1 MSVPITKFICSA
13 LMAVV
18 GLIVVKNISGSKEKL
33 LSIKSIALMICLII
47 VPAFMHTTEY
57 TNLYTIIIY
66 LITIVTYKYI
76 LNITFPKAVISCGV
90 VFLSLFALDLI
101 ASITLA
107 FFLSIDQ
114 ARNTWYINVITNI
127 IFSIIL
133 ISVYG
138 NKKIIENVTVFIEK
152 LSRKRQVNMI
162 IFLLLAVIAMSTL
175 LYLLGNNYELNA
187 VFTTNFLI
195 FLIFFLLVIIL
206 VGEKN
211 SYVKLSDDY
220 ENLFHYVKIFE
231 DWIEDEQL
239 IRHEYKNQ
247 LAVLRCLTKEK
258 KVKNKID
265 EIISDTI
272 NIDNHIINQLKNL
285 PSGGLK
291 GLLYYK
297 IAVARNNDIN
307 IEVDVS
313 QDASPVLNT
322 LNQDELKTISKL
334 IGIYCD
340 NAIEAAKETKKKIV
354 LIEIYEIN
362 NMANIVI
369 SNTCKENKVL
379 LNRYDKGVSTK
390 GKGRGNGLYFAKKM
404 LTKNTWIEE
413 SQEIIDGYYIE
424 TLKITK
430 KKKSKLK

>member
-1 MSVPITKFICSA
+1 MSVPITKFICCA
-13 LMAVV
+13 LIAVA
-18 GLIVVKNISGSKEKL
+18 GLIVVKNISGSEEKL
-33 LSIKSIALMICLII
+33 ISIKSIALMICLII
-47 VPAFMHTTEY
+47 VPAFMYTTDY
-57 TNLYTIIIY
+57 NYIYTIIIY
-66 LITIVTYKYI
+66 IMTIVTYKYV
-76 LNITFPKAVISCGV
+76 LNISFKKSVISCGV
-90 VFLSLFALDLI
+90 LFVTLFLLDFV
-101 ASITLA
+101 ASMIMAPFITA
-107 FFLSIDQ
+107 SEV
-114 ARNTWYINVITNI
+114 RETWYINIICNI
-127 IFSIIL
+127 IFSIALIIL
-133 ISVYG
+133 YSRTKA
-138 NKKIIENVTVFIEK
+138 KKIALRFIIK
-152 LSRKRQVNMI
+152 LESKRQTNFFV
-162 IFLLLAVIAMSTL
+162 FLILAVVAMSTI
-175 LYLLGNNYELNA
+175 LYTLTNNYKITSLL
-187 VFTTNFLI
+187 TINFLL

-220 ENLFHYVKIFE
+220 ESLFNYVKIFE

-272 NIDNHIINQLKNL
+272 NIDNHMINQLKNL

-297 IAVARNNDIN
+297 IAVAKNNDIN

-322 LNQDELKTISKL
+322 LNQDELKIISKL
-334 IGIYCD
+334 VGIYCD

-362 NMANIVI
+362 DTANIVI
-369 SNTCKENKVL
+369 SNTCKEDKVL
-379 LNRYDKGVSTK
+379 VNRHDKGVSTK

-404 LTKNTWIEE
+404 LNKNTWIEE

-430 KKKSKLK
+430 KRKSK

>member
-47 VPAFMHTTEY
+47 VPAFMHTTDY
-57 TNLYTIIIY
+57 NFLYGIINYI
-66 LITIVTYKYI
+66 LMIVTYKYI
-76 LNITFPKAVISCGV
+76 LNLSFTKAIISCGILL
-90 VFLSLFALDLI
+90 FSLFLLDFI
-101 ASITLA
+101 SSI
-107 FFLSIDQ
+107 FFAMIISVDQ
-114 ARNTWYINVITNI
+114 MRNTWYINLSINA
-127 IFSIIL
+127 IFSTVLII
-133 ISVYG
+133 VYN
-138 NKKIIENVTVFIEK
+138 NKKVSRYFENLIDKT
-152 LSRKRQVNMI
+152 SNKRQTNVIM
-162 IFLLLAVIAMSTL
+162 FLLLTIVAMSTL
-175 LYLLGNNYELNA
+175 LYLLGNNYNLNA

-313 QDASPVLNT
+313 RDASPVLNT

-362 NMANIVI
+362 NIANIVI

-430 KKKSKLK
+430 KRKSK

>member
-47 VPAFMHTTEY
+47 VPAFMHTTDY
-57 TNLYTIIIY
+57 NFLYGIINYI
-66 LITIVTYKYI
+66 LMIVTYKYI
-76 LNITFPKAVISCGV
+76 LNLSFTKAIISCGILLFSLFLLDFISNLFLAI
-90 VFLSLFALDLI
+90 FLSV
-101 ASITLA
+101 
-107 FFLSIDQ
+107 DQ
-114 ARNTWYINVITNI
+114 MRNTWYINLSINI

-133 ISVYG
+133 LIVYN
-138 NKKIIENVTVFIEK
+138 NKKIYRYFENLIDK
-152 LSRKRQVNMI
+152 ISKRRQTNVI
-162 IFLLLAVIAMSTL
+162 IFLLLTIVAMSTL
-175 LYLLGNNYELNA
+175 LYLLGNNYNLNA

-220 ENLFHYVKIFE
+220 ENLFHYVKVFE

-272 NIDNHIINQLKNL
+272 NIDNHIINQLKKL

-340 NAIEAAKETKKKIV
+340 NAIEAAKETKKKII

-362 NMANIVI
+362 NIANIVI

-430 KKKSKLK
+430 KRKSK

>member
-138 NKKIIENVTVFIEK
+138 NKKIIEIVTVFIEK

-272 NIDNHIINQLKNL
+272 NIDNHMINQLKNL

-313 QDASPVLNT
+313 QDASPILNT
-322 LNQDELKTISKL
+322 LNQDELKIISKL

-362 NMANIVI
+362 NIANIVI

-430 KKKSKLK
+430 KKKPNK

>member
-47 VPAFMHTTEY
+47 VPAFMHTTDY
-57 TNLYTIIIY
+57 NFLYGIINYI
-66 LITIVTYKYI
+66 LMIVTYKYI
-76 LNITFPKAVISCGV
+76 LNLSFTKAIISCGILLFSLFLLDFISNLFLAM
-90 VFLSLFALDLI
+90 FLSV
-101 ASITLA
+101 
-107 FFLSIDQ
+107 DQ
-114 ARNTWYINVITNI
+114 MRNTWYINLSINI

-133 ISVYG
+133 LIVYN
-138 NKKIIENVTVFIEK
+138 NKKIYRYFENLIDKTSK
-152 LSRKRQVNMI
+152 KRQTNVI
-162 IFLLLAVIAMSTL
+162 IFLLLTIVAMSTL
-175 LYLLGNNYELNA
+175 LYLLGNNYNLNA
-187 VFTTNFLI
+187 VFTTN

-220 ENLFHYVKIFE
+220 ENLFNYVKVFE

-340 NAIEAAKETKKKIV
+340 NAIEAAKETKKKII

-362 NMANIVI
+362 NIANIVI

-430 KKKSKLK
+430 KRKSK

>member
-1 MSVPITKFICSA
+1 VSVPITKFICSA

-47 VPAFMHTTEY
+47 VPAFMYTTEY
-57 TNLYTIIIY
+57 TYLYTIIIY
-66 LITIVTYKYI
+66 LITIVTYKYVLDI
-76 LNITFPKAVISCGV
+76 SFSKAVIACGI

-114 ARNTWYINVITNI
+114 ARNTWYINIITNI
-127 IFSIIL
+127 IFSITLIL
-133 ISVYG
+133 IYNRDKIK
-138 NKKIIENVTVFIEK
+138 NKLIVFIEK
-152 LSRKRQVNMI
+152 LSNKRQINLI

-220 ENLFHYVKIFE
+220 ENLFNYVKIFE

-272 NIDNHIINQLKNL
+272 NIDNHMINQLKNL

-297 IAVARNNDIN
+297 IAVARNNGIN

-313 QDASPVLNT
+313 QDASPVLNA
-322 LNQDELKTISKL
+322 LGKDELKTISKL

-362 NMANIVI
+362 DVANIVI

-379 LNRYDKGVSTK
+379 VNRYDKGVSTK

-430 KKKSKLK
+430 KRKSK

>member
-47 VPAFMHTTEY
+47 VPAFMHTTNY
-57 TNLYTIIIY
+57 NYLYTIIIY
-66 LITIVTYKYI
+66 LITIVTYKYV
-76 LNITFPKAVISCGV
+76 LNISFTKAVISCGV
-90 VFLSLFALDLI
+90 LVLSLFLLDFISNLF
-101 ASITLA
+101 LA
-107 FFLSIDQ
+107 MFLSVDQ
-114 ARNTWYINVITNI
+114 MRNTWYINLSINI
-127 IFSIIL
+127 IFCIIL
-133 ISVYG
+133 LTIYG
-138 NKKIIENVTVFIEK
+138 HKKIYNYFENLIDK
-152 LSRKRQVNMI
+152 ISKRRQTNII
-162 IFLLLAVIAMSTL
+162 IFLLLATIAMSTL
-175 LYLLGNNYELNA
+175 LYVLGNNYKLNV
-187 VFTTNFLI
+187 VFTTNFLM

-272 NIDNHIINQLKNL
+272 NIDNHMINQLKNL

-297 IAVARNNDIN
+297 IAVARNSGIN

-322 LNQDELKTISKL
+322 LNPDELKIISKL
-334 IGIYCD
+334 VGIYCD

-362 NMANIVI
+362 NIANIVI

-404 LTKNTWIEE
+404 LNKNTWIEE

-430 KKKSKLK
+430 KKKANK

>member
-47 VPAFMHTTEY
+47 VPAFMYTTEY
-57 TNLYTIIIY
+57 TYLYTIIIY
-66 LITIVTYKYI
+66 LITIVTYKYVLDI
-76 LNITFPKAVISCGV
+76 SFSKAVIACGI

-114 ARNTWYINVITNI
+114 ARNTWYINIITNI
-127 IFSIIL
+127 IFSITLIL
-133 ISVYG
+133 IYNRDKIK
-138 NKKIIENVTVFIEK
+138 NKLIVFIEK
-152 LSRKRQVNMI
+152 LSNKRQINLI
-162 IFLLLAVIAMSTL
+162 IFLLLAVIAMNTL

-220 ENLFHYVKIFE
+220 ENLFNYVKIFE

-272 NIDNHIINQLKNL
+272 NIDNHMINQLKNL

-297 IAVARNNDIN
+297 IAVARNNGIN

-313 QDASPVLNT
+313 QDASPVLNA
-322 LNQDELKTISKL
+322 LGKDELKTISKL

-362 NMANIVI
+362 DVANIVI

-379 LNRYDKGVSTK
+379 VNRYDKGVSTK

-430 KKKSKLK
+430 KRKSK

>member
-47 VPAFMHTTEY
+47 VPAFMYTTEY
-57 TNLYTIIIY
+57 TYLYTIIIY
-66 LITIVTYKYI
+66 LITIVTYKYVLDI
-76 LNITFPKAVISCGV
+76 SFSKAVIACGI

-114 ARNTWYINVITNI
+114 ARNTWYINIITNI
-127 IFSIIL
+127 IFSITLIL
-133 ISVYG
+133 IYNRDKIK
-138 NKKIIENVTVFIEK
+138 NKLIVFIEK
-152 LSRKRQVNMI
+152 LSNKRQINLI

-220 ENLFHYVKIFE
+220 ENLFNYVKIFE

-272 NIDNHIINQLKNL
+272 NIDNHMINQLKNL

-291 GLLYYK
+291 WLLYYK
-297 IAVARNNDIN
+297 IAVARNNGIN

-313 QDASPVLNT
+313 QDASPVLNP
-322 LNQDELKTISKL
+322 LGKDELKTISKL

-362 NMANIVI
+362 DVANIVI

-379 LNRYDKGVSTK
+379 VNRYDKGVSTK

-430 KKKSKLK
+430 KRKSK

>member
-1 MSVPITKFICSA
+1 MSVPITKLICSA

-47 VPAFMHTTEY
+47 VPAFMHTTNY
-57 TNLYTIIIY
+57 NYLYTIIIY
-66 LITIVTYKYI
+66 LITIVTYKYV
-76 LNITFPKAVISCGV
+76 LNISFTKAVISCGV
-90 VFLSLFALDLI
+90 LVLSLFLLDFISNLF
-101 ASITLA
+101 LA
-107 FFLSIDQ
+107 MFLSVDQ
-114 ARNTWYINVITNI
+114 MRNTWYINLSINI
-127 IFSIIL
+127 IFCIIL
-133 ISVYG
+133 LTIYG
-138 NKKIIENVTVFIEK
+138 HKKIYNYFENLIDK
-152 LSRKRQVNMI
+152 ISKRRQTNII
-162 IFLLLAVIAMSTL
+162 IFLLLATIAMSTL
-175 LYLLGNNYELNA
+175 LYVLGNNYKLNV

-272 NIDNHIINQLKNL
+272 NIDNHMINQLKNL

-297 IAVARNNDIN
+297 IAVARNNGIN

-322 LNQDELKTISKL
+322 LNPDELKIISKL
-334 IGIYCD
+334 VGIYCD

-362 NMANIVI
+362 NIANIVI

-404 LTKNTWIEE
+404 LNKNTWIEE

-430 KKKSKLK
+430 KKKANK

>member
-47 VPAFMHTTEY
+47 VQAFMHTTNY
-57 TNLYTIIIY
+57 NYLYTIIIY
-66 LITIVTYKYI
+66 LITIVTYKYV
-76 LNITFPKAVISCGV
+76 LNISFTKAVISCGV
-90 VFLSLFALDLI
+90 LVLSLFLLDFISNLF
-101 ASITLA
+101 LA
-107 FFLSIDQ
+107 MFLSVDQ
-114 ARNTWYINVITNI
+114 MRNTWYINLSINI
-127 IFSIIL
+127 IFCIIL
-133 ISVYG
+133 LTIYG
-138 NKKIIENVTVFIEK
+138 HKKIYNYFENLIDK
-152 LSRKRQVNMI
+152 ISKRRQTNII
-162 IFLLLAVIAMSTL
+162 IFLLLATIAMSTL
-175 LYLLGNNYELNA
+175 LYVLGNNYKLNV
-187 VFTTNFLI
+187 VFTTNFLM

-272 NIDNHIINQLKNL
+272 NIDNHMINQLKNL

-297 IAVARNNDIN
+297 IAVARNNGIN

-322 LNQDELKTISKL
+322 LNPDELKIISKL
-334 IGIYCD
+334 VGIYCD

-362 NMANIVI
+362 NIANIVI

-404 LTKNTWIEE
+404 LNKNTWIEE

-430 KKKSKLK
+430 KKKANK

>member
-47 VPAFMHTTEY
+47 VPAFMYTTEY
-57 TNLYTIIIY
+57 TYLYTIIIY
-66 LITIVTYKYI
+66 LITIVTYKYVLDI
-76 LNITFPKAVISCGV
+76 SFSKAVIACGI

-114 ARNTWYINVITNI
+114 ARNTWYINIITNI
-127 IFSIIL
+127 IFSITLIL
-133 ISVYG
+133 IYNRDKIK
-138 NKKIIENVTVFIEK
+138 NKLIVFIEK
-152 LSRKRQVNMI
+152 LSNKRQINLI

-220 ENLFHYVKIFE
+220 ENLFNYVKIFE

-272 NIDNHIINQLKNL
+272 NIDNHMINQLKNL

-297 IAVARNNDIN
+297 IAVARNNGIN

-313 QDASPVLNT
+313 QDASPVLNA
-322 LNQDELKTISKL
+322 LGKDELKTISKL

-362 NMANIVI
+362 DVANIVI

-379 LNRYDKGVSTK
+379 VNRYDKGVSTK

-430 KKKSKLK
+430 KRKSK

>member
-1 MSVPITKFICSA
+1 MSVTITKFICSA

-47 VPAFMHTTEY
+47 VPAFMYTTEY
-57 TNLYTIIIY
+57 TYLYTIIIY
-66 LITIVTYKYI
+66 LITIVTYKYVLDI
-76 LNITFPKAVISCGV
+76 SFSKAVIACGI

-114 ARNTWYINVITNI
+114 ARNTWYINIITNI
-127 IFSIIL
+127 IFSITLIL
-133 ISVYG
+133 IYNRDKIK
-138 NKKIIENVTVFIEK
+138 NKLIVFIEK
-152 LSRKRQVNMI
+152 LSNKRQINLI

-220 ENLFHYVKIFE
+220 ENLFNYVKIFE

-272 NIDNHIINQLKNL
+272 NIDNHMINQLKNL

-297 IAVARNNDIN
+297 IAVARNNGIN

-313 QDASPVLNT
+313 QDASPVLNA
-322 LNQDELKTISKL
+322 LGKDELKTISKL

-362 NMANIVI
+362 DVANIVI

-379 LNRYDKGVSTK
+379 VNRYDKGVSTK

-430 KKKSKLK
+430 KRKSK

>member
-18 GLIVVKNISGSKEKL
+18 GLVVVKNISGSKEKL

-138 NKKIIENVTVFIEK
+138 NKKIIEIVTVFIEK

-162 IFLLLAVIAMSTL
+162 IFLVLAVIAMSTL

-187 VFTTNFLI
+187 VFTTNF
-195 FLIFFLLVIIL
+195 FLIS
-206 VGEKN
+206 N
-211 SYVKLSDDY
+211 
-220 ENLFHYVKIFE
+220 
-231 DWIEDEQL
+231 
-239 IRHEYKNQ
+239 
-247 LAVLRCLTKEK
+247 
-258 KVKNKID
+258 
-265 EIISDTI
+265 
-272 NIDNHIINQLKNL
+272 NI
-285 PSGGLK
+285 
-291 GLLYYK
+291 
-297 IAVARNNDIN
+297 
-307 IEVDVS
+307 
-313 QDASPVLNT
+313 
-322 LNQDELKTISKL
+322 
-334 IGIYCD
+334 
-340 NAIEAAKETKKKIV
+340 
-354 LIEIYEIN
+354 
-362 NMANIVI
+362 
-369 SNTCKENKVL
+369 
-379 LNRYDKGVSTK
+379 
-390 GKGRGNGLYFAKKM
+390 GRR
-404 LTKNTWIEE
+404 EE
-413 SQEIIDGYYIE
+413 
-424 TLKITK
+424 
-430 KKKSKLK
+430 

>member
-47 VPAFMHTTEY
+47 VPAFMYTTEY
-57 TNLYTIIIY
+57 TYLYTIIIY
-66 LITIVTYKYI
+66 LITIVTYKYVLDI
-76 LNITFPKAVISCGV
+76 SFSKAVIACGI

-114 ARNTWYINVITNI
+114 ARNTWYINIITNI
-127 IFSIIL
+127 IFSITLIL
-133 ISVYG
+133 IYNRDKIK
-138 NKKIIENVTVFIEK
+138 NKLIVFIEK
-152 LSRKRQVNMI
+152 LSNKRQINLI

-220 ENLFHYVKIFE
+220 ENLFNYVKIFE

-272 NIDNHIINQLKNL
+272 NIDNHMINQLKNL

-297 IAVARNNDIN
+297 IAVARNNGIN

-313 QDASPVLNT
+313 QDASPVLNA
-322 LNQDELKTISKL
+322 LGKDELKTISKL

-362 NMANIVI
+362 DVANIVI

-379 LNRYDKGVSTK
+379 VNRYYKGVSTK

-430 KKKSKLK
+430 KRKSK

>member
-47 VPAFMHTTEY
+47 VPAFMHTTDY
-57 TNLYTIIIY
+57 NFLYGIINYI
-66 LITIVTYKYI
+66 LMIVTYKYI
-76 LNITFPKAVISCGV
+76 LNLSFTKAIISCGILLFSLFLLDFISNLFLAI
-90 VFLSLFALDLI
+90 FLSV
-101 ASITLA
+101 
-107 FFLSIDQ
+107 DQ
-114 ARNTWYINVITNI
+114 MRNTWYINLSINI

-133 ISVYG
+133 LIVYN
-138 NKKIIENVTVFIEK
+138 NKKIYRYFENLIDK
-152 LSRKRQVNMI
+152 ISKRRQTNVI
-162 IFLLLAVIAMSTL
+162 IFLLLTIVAMSTL
-175 LYLLGNNYELNA
+175 LYLLGNNYNLNA

-220 ENLFHYVKIFE
+220 ENLFHYVKVFE

-334 IGIYCD
+334 IRIYCD
-340 NAIEAAKETKKKIV
+340 NAIEAAKETKKKII

-362 NMANIVI
+362 NIANIVI

-430 KKKSKLK
+430 KRKSK

>member
-138 NKKIIENVTVFIEK
+138 NKKIIEIVTVFIEK

-265 EIISDTI
+265 DIISDTI
-272 NIDNHIINQLKNL
+272 NIDNHMINQLKNL

-313 QDASPVLNT
+313 QDASPILNT
-322 LNQDELKTISKL
+322 LNQDELKIISKL

-362 NMANIVI
+362 NIANIVI

-430 KKKSKLK
+430 KKKSK

>member
-33 LSIKSIALMICLII
+33 LSIKSIVLMLCLII
-47 VPAFMHTTEY
+47 VPAFTYTTDY
-57 TNLYTIIIY
+57 NFLYGVINY
-66 LITIVTYKYI
+66 LLMIVTYKYV
-76 LNITFPKAVISCGV
+76 LNLNFTKAIVSCGILL
-90 VFLSLFALDLI
+90 LSLFLLDFI
-101 ASITLA
+101 SSI
-107 FFLSIDQ
+107 FFAMFISVEKMRDTWCINLSM
-114 ARNTWYINVITNI
+114 NI
-127 IFSIIL
+127 LFSIIILAVFRTKRVYRYFENL
-133 ISVYG
+133 ID
-138 NKKIIENVTVFIEK
+138 KT
-152 LSRKRQVNMI
+152 SRKRQTNIV

-220 ENLFHYVKIFE
+220 ENLFNYVKIFE

-258 KVKNKID
+258 KVKDKID

-272 NIDNHIINQLKNL
+272 NIDNHMINQLKNL

-313 QDASPVLNT
+313 QDASPVLNA
-322 LNQDELKTISKL
+322 LNQDELKIISKL

-340 NAIEAAKETKKKIV
+340 NAIEAAKDTKKKIV

-362 NMANIVI
+362 DIANIVI

-379 LNRYDKGVSTK
+379 LNRYDKGISTK

-404 LTKNTWIEE
+404 LNRNTWIEE

-430 KKKSKLK
+430 KRKSK

>member
-47 VPAFMHTTEY
+47 VPAFMHTTDY
-57 TNLYTIIIY
+57 NFLYGIINYI
-66 LITIVTYKYI
+66 LMIVTYKYI
-76 LNITFPKAVISCGV
+76 LNLSFTKAIISCGILLFSLFLLDFISNLFLAI
-90 VFLSLFALDLI
+90 FLSV
-101 ASITLA
+101 
-107 FFLSIDQ
+107 DQ
-114 ARNTWYINVITNI
+114 MRNTWYINLSINI

-133 ISVYG
+133 LIVYN
-138 NKKIIENVTVFIEK
+138 NKKIYRYFENLIDK
-152 LSRKRQVNMI
+152 ISKRRQTNVI
-162 IFLLLAVIAMSTL
+162 IFLLLTIVAMSTL
-175 LYLLGNNYELNA
+175 LYLLGNNYNLNA

-220 ENLFHYVKIFE
+220 ENLFHYVKVFE
-231 DWIEDEQL
+231 DWKEDEQL

-340 NAIEAAKETKKKIV
+340 NAIEAAKETKKKII

-362 NMANIVI
+362 NIANIVI

-430 KKKSKLK
+430 KRKSK

>member
-47 VPAFMHTTEY
+47 VPAFTYTTDY
-57 TNLYTIIIY
+57 NFLYGIINYI
-66 LITIVTYKYI
+66 LMMITYKYV
-76 LNITFPKAVISCGV
+76 LNISLTKAIVSCGILLFSLFLLDFISSFFFAMVISV
-90 VFLSLFALDLI
+90 
-101 ASITLA
+101 
-107 FFLSIDQ
+107 DQ
-114 ARNTWYINVITNI
+114 MRNTWYINLSINI

-133 ISVYG
+133 LIVYN
-138 NKKIIENVTVFIEK
+138 NKKIYRYFENLIDKTSK
-152 LSRKRQVNMI
+152 KRQTNVI
-162 IFLLLAVIAMSTL
+162 IFLLLTIVAMSTL
-175 LYLLGNNYELNA
+175 LYLLGNNYNLNA

-313 QDASPVLNT
+313 QDSSPVLNT
-322 LNQDELKTISKL
+322 LNQDELKIISKL

-340 NAIEAAKETKKKIV
+340 NAIEAAKETKKKII

-362 NMANIVI
+362 NTANIVI

-430 KKKSKLK
+430 KRKSK

>member
-47 VPAFMHTTEY
+47 VPAFMHTTDY
-57 TNLYTIIIY
+57 NFLYGIINYI
-66 LITIVTYKYI
+66 LMIVTYKYI
-76 LNITFPKAVISCGV
+76 LNLSFTKAIISCGILL
-90 VFLSLFALDLI
+90 FSLFLLDFI
-101 ASITLA
+101 SSI
-107 FFLSIDQ
+107 FFAMIISVDQ
-114 ARNTWYINVITNI
+114 MRNTWYINLSINA
-127 IFSIIL
+127 IFSTVLII
-133 ISVYG
+133 VYN
-138 NKKIIENVTVFIEK
+138 NKKVSRYFENLIDKT
-152 LSRKRQVNMI
+152 SNKRQTNVIM
-162 IFLLLAVIAMSTL
+162 FLLLTIVAMSTL
-175 LYLLGNNYELNA
+175 LYLLGNNYNLNA

-362 NMANIVI
+362 NIANIVI

-430 KKKSKLK
+430 KRKSK

>member
-47 VPAFMHTTEY
+47 VPAFMHTTNY
-57 TNLYTIIIY
+57 NYLYTIIIY
-66 LITIVTYKYI
+66 LITIVTYKYV
-76 LNITFPKAVISCGV
+76 LNISFTKAVISCGV
-90 VFLSLFALDLI
+90 LVLSLFLLDFISNLF
-101 ASITLA
+101 LA
-107 FFLSIDQ
+107 MFLSVDQ
-114 ARNTWYINVITNI
+114 MRNTWYINLSINI
-127 IFSIIL
+127 IFCIIL
-133 ISVYG
+133 LTIYG
-138 NKKIIENVTVFIEK
+138 HKKIYNYFENLIDK
-152 LSRKRQVNMI
+152 ISKRRQTNII
-162 IFLLLAVIAMSTL
+162 IFLLLATIAMSTL
-175 LYLLGNNYELNA
+175 LYVLGNNYKLNV
-187 VFTTNFLI
+187 VFTTNFLM

-272 NIDNHIINQLKNL
+272 NIDNHMINQLKNL

-297 IAVARNNDIN
+297 IAVARNNGIN

-322 LNQDELKTISKL
+322 LNPDELKIISKL
-334 IGIYCD
+334 VGIYCD

-362 NMANIVI
+362 NIANIVI

-390 GKGRGNGLYFAKKM
+390 GKGRGNGLYFAKKNV
-404 LTKNTWIEE
+404 K
-413 SQEIIDGYYIE
+413 
-424 TLKITK
+424 
-430 KKKSKLK
+430 

>member
-47 VPAFMHTTEY
+47 VPAFMHTTDY
-57 TNLYTIIIY
+57 NFLYGIINYI
-66 LITIVTYKYI
+66 LMIVTYKYI
-76 LNITFPKAVISCGV
+76 LNLSFTKAIISCGILLFSLFLLDFISNLFLAI
-90 VFLSLFALDLI
+90 FLSV
-101 ASITLA
+101 
-107 FFLSIDQ
+107 DQ
-114 ARNTWYINVITNI
+114 MRNTWYINLSINI

-133 ISVYG
+133 LIVYN
-138 NKKIIENVTVFIEK
+138 NKKIYRYFENLIDK
-152 LSRKRQVNMI
+152 ISKRRQTNVI
-162 IFLLLAVIAMSTL
+162 IFLLLTIVAMSTL
-175 LYLLGNNYELNA
+175 LYLLGNNYNLNA

-220 ENLFHYVKIFE
+220 ENLFHYVKVFE

-340 NAIEAAKETKKKIV
+340 NAIEAAKETKKKII

-362 NMANIVI
+362 NIANIVI

-424 TLKITK
+424 TLKITRK
-430 KKKSKLK
+430 RKSK

>member
-47 VPAFMHTTEY
+47 VPAFTY
-57 TNLYTIIIY
+57 TSDYNFLYGIINYI
-66 LITIVTYKYI
+66 LMIVTYKYI
-76 LNITFPKAVISCGV
+76 LNLSFTKAIISCGILLFSLFLLDFISNLFLAM
-90 VFLSLFALDLI
+90 FLSV
-101 ASITLA
+101 
-107 FFLSIDQ
+107 DQ
-114 ARNTWYINVITNI
+114 MRNTWYINLSINI

-133 ISVYG
+133 LIVYN
-138 NKKIIENVTVFIEK
+138 NKKIYRYFENLIDKTSK
-152 LSRKRQVNMI
+152 KRQTNVI
-162 IFLLLAVIAMSTL
+162 IFLLLTIVAMSTL
-175 LYLLGNNYELNA
+175 LYLLGNNYNLNA

-220 ENLFHYVKIFE
+220 ENLFNYVKVFE

-322 LNQDELKTISKL
+322 LNKDELKIISKL

-340 NAIEAAKETKKKIV
+340 NAIEAAKETKKKII

-362 NMANIVI
+362 NIANIVI

-430 KKKSKLK
+430 KKKSNK

>member
-47 VPAFMHTTEY
+47 VPAFTYTTDY
-57 TNLYTIIIY
+57 NFLYGIINYI
-66 LITIVTYKYI
+66 LMMITYKYV
-76 LNITFPKAVISCGV
+76 LNISLTKAIVSCGILLFSLFLLDFISSFFFAMVISV
-90 VFLSLFALDLI
+90 
-101 ASITLA
+101 
-107 FFLSIDQ
+107 DQ
-114 ARNTWYINVITNI
+114 MRNTWYINLSMNI
-127 IFSIIL
+127 LFSIIL
-133 ISVYG
+133 IIVYN
-138 NKKIIENVTVFIEK
+138 NKKIYRYFENLIDK
-152 LSRKRQVNMI
+152 ISKRRQTNVI
-162 IFLLLAVIAMSTL
+162 IFLLLTIVAMSTL
-175 LYLLGNNYELNA
+175 LYLLGNNYNLNA

-211 SYVKLSDDY
+211 SYVKLPDDY
-220 ENLFHYVKIFE
+220 ENLFNYVKIFE

-322 LNQDELKTISKL
+322 LGKDELKIISKL

-362 NMANIVI
+362 NIANIVI

-430 KKKSKLK
+430 KRKSK

>member
-33 LSIKSIALMICLII
+33 LSIKSIVLMLCLII
-47 VPAFMHTTEY
+47 VPAFMHTTDY
-57 TNLYTIIIY
+57 NYLYTIIIY
-66 LITIVTYKYI
+66 IITIVTYKYV
-76 LNITFPKAVISCGV
+76 LNISFQKAVISCGV
-90 VFLSLFALDLI
+90 LVLSLFLLDFISNLF
-101 ASITLA
+101 LA
-107 FFLSIDQ
+107 MFLSVDQ
-114 ARNTWYINVITNI
+114 MRNTWYINLSINI
-127 IFSIIL
+127 IFCIIL
-133 ISVYG
+133 LTIYG
-138 NKKIIENVTVFIEK
+138 HKKIYNYFENLIDK
-152 LSRKRQVNMI
+152 ISKRRQTNII
-162 IFLLLAVIAMSTL
+162 IFLLLATIAMSTL
-175 LYLLGNNYELNA
+175 LYVLGNNYKLNV
-187 VFTTNFLI
+187 VFTTNFLM

-272 NIDNHIINQLKNL
+272 NIDNHMINQLKNL

-297 IAVARNNDIN
+297 IAVARNNGIN

-322 LNQDELKTISKL
+322 LNPDELKIISKL
-334 IGIYCD
+334 VGIYCD

-362 NMANIVI
+362 NIANIVI

-404 LTKNTWIEE
+404 LNKNTWIEE

-430 KKKSKLK
+430 KKKSNK

>member
-76 LNITFPKAVISCGV
+76 LNITFPKAVISYGV

>member
-47 VPAFMHTTEY
+47 VPAFTYTTDY
-57 TNLYTIIIY
+57 NFLYGIINYI
-66 LITIVTYKYI
+66 LMMITYKYV
-76 LNITFPKAVISCGV
+76 LNISLTKAIVSCGILLFSLFLLDFISSFFFAMVISV
-90 VFLSLFALDLI
+90 
-101 ASITLA
+101 
-107 FFLSIDQ
+107 DQ
-114 ARNTWYINVITNI
+114 MRNTWYINLSMNI
-127 IFSIIL
+127 LFSIIL
-133 ISVYG
+133 IIVYN
-138 NKKIIENVTVFIEK
+138 NKKIYRYFENLIDK
-152 LSRKRQVNMI
+152 ISKRRQTNVI
-162 IFLLLAVIAMSTL
+162 IFLLLTIVAMSTL
-175 LYLLGNNYELNA
+175 LYLLGNNYNLNA

-220 ENLFHYVKIFE
+220 ENLFNYVKVFE

-272 NIDNHIINQLKNL
+272 NIDNHMINQLKNL

-322 LNQDELKTISKL
+322 LNKDELKIISKL

-362 NMANIVI
+362 DVANIVI

-430 KKKSKLK
+430 KRKSK

>member
-33 LSIKSIALMICLII
+33 LSIKSIVLMLCLII
-47 VPAFMHTTEY
+47 VPAFTYTTDY
-57 TNLYTIIIY
+57 NFLYGVINY
-66 LITIVTYKYI
+66 LLMIVTYKYV
-76 LNITFPKAVISCGV
+76 LNLNFTKAIVSCGILL
-90 VFLSLFALDLI
+90 LSLFLLDFI
-101 ASITLA
+101 SSI
-107 FFLSIDQ
+107 FFAMFISVEKMRD
-114 ARNTWYINVITNI
+114 TWYINLSMNI
-127 IFSIIL
+127 LFSIIILAVFRTKRVYRYFENL
-133 ISVYG
+133 ID
-138 NKKIIENVTVFIEK
+138 KT
-152 LSRKRQVNMI
+152 SRKRQTNIV

-220 ENLFHYVKIFE
+220 ENLFNYVKIFE
-231 DWIEDEQL
+231 DCIEDEQL

-258 KVKNKID
+258 KVKDKID

-272 NIDNHIINQLKNL
+272 NIDNHMINQLKNL

-313 QDASPVLNT
+313 QDASPVLNA
-322 LNQDELKTISKL
+322 LNQDELKIISKL

-340 NAIEAAKETKKKIV
+340 NAIEAAKDTKKKIV

-362 NMANIVI
+362 DIANIVI

-379 LNRYDKGVSTK
+379 LNRYDKGISTK

-404 LTKNTWIEE
+404 LNRNTWIEE

-430 KKKSKLK
+430 KRKSK

>member
-18 GLIVVKNISGSKEKL
+18 GLVVVKNISGSKEKL

-47 VPAFMHTTEY
+47 VPAFMHTTDY
-57 TNLYTIIIY
+57 NYLYTIIIY
-66 LITIVTYKYI
+66 IITIVTYKYV
-76 LNITFPKAVISCGV
+76 LNISFQKAVISCGV
-90 VFLSLFALDLI
+90 LVLSLFLLDFISNLF
-101 ASITLA
+101 LA
-107 FFLSIDQ
+107 MFLSVDQ
-114 ARNTWYINVITNI
+114 MRNTWYINLSINI
-127 IFSIIL
+127 IFCIIL
-133 ISVYG
+133 LTIYG
-138 NKKIIENVTVFIEK
+138 HKKIYNYFENLIDK
-152 LSRKRQVNMI
+152 ISKRRQTNII
-162 IFLLLAVIAMSTL
+162 IFLLLATIAMSTL
-175 LYLLGNNYELNA
+175 LYVLGNNYKLNV
-187 VFTTNFLI
+187 VFTTNFLM

-272 NIDNHIINQLKNL
+272 NIDNHMINQLKNL

-297 IAVARNNDIN
+297 IAVARNNGIN

-322 LNQDELKTISKL
+322 LNPDELKIISKL
-334 IGIYCD
+334 VGIYCD

-362 NMANIVI
+362 NIANIVI

-404 LTKNTWIEE
+404 LNKNTWIEE

-430 KKKSKLK
+430 KKKSNK

>member
-1 MSVPITKFICSA
+1 MSVTITKFICSA

-47 VPAFMHTTEY
+47 VPAFMHTTDY
-57 TNLYTIIIY
+57 NFLYGIINYI
-66 LITIVTYKYI
+66 LMIVTYKYI
-76 LNITFPKAVISCGV
+76 LNLSFTKAIISCGILLFSLFLLDFISNLFLAI
-90 VFLSLFALDLI
+90 FLSV
-101 ASITLA
+101 
-107 FFLSIDQ
+107 DQ
-114 ARNTWYINVITNI
+114 MRNTWYINLSINI

-133 ISVYG
+133 LIVYN
-138 NKKIIENVTVFIEK
+138 NKKIYRYFENLIDK
-152 LSRKRQVNMI
+152 ISKRRQTNVI
-162 IFLLLAVIAMSTL
+162 IFLLLTIVAMSTL
-175 LYLLGNNYELNA
+175 LYLLGNNYNLNA

-220 ENLFHYVKIFE
+220 ENLFHYVKVFE

-340 NAIEAAKETKKKIV
+340 NAIEAAKETKKKII

-362 NMANIVI
+362 NIANIVI

-430 KKKSKLK
+430 KRKSK